1 MGQAPT
7 YLAHLLLIWHFFLT
21 ARTPILLELAVFST
35 FLVDKIWHQIL
46 VHEMRVGM
54 YAKGFPPSFQLYI
67 TYSKML
73 SLITPGRIKLP
84 PFNLSKS
91 YVCFSIDYNLLL
103 YYVSVDLFVSL
114 WVLCKFRDSSEHL
127 HLIYG
132 CILSTHTVGDKYPW
146 TREWIK

>member
-7 YLAHLLLIWHFFLT
+7 YLEHHLLIWHFFLI
-21 ARTPILLELAVFST
+21 ARTQILLELAVFST
-35 FLVDKIWHQIL
+35 FLVVKISHQIS
-46 VHEMRVGM
+46 VHEMKVGM
-54 YAKGFPPSFQLYI
+54 YAKGFPLSFQLYI

-73 SLITPGRIKLP
+73 SLITPGRIKHSP
-84 PFNLSKS
+84 SNLSKS
-91 YVCFSIDYNLLL
+91 YFFFSIDYNLLL

-114 WVLCKFRDSSEHL
+114 WVLCKFCDSNEHL

-132 CILSTHTVGDKYPW
+132 CIFSTLTVGDKYSW